1 MGKQIIKITTPLQHP
16 SQSWAS
22 EPGINEV
29 EVYLQHFLKA
39 KISEA
44 KTLGLSYKD
53 LLTEIDTLIRRGG
66 KRIRPKLVL
75 TAYESYGGR
84 NRAAITRVAASQEL
98 FHSFILMHDDI
109 IDRDT
114 VRWGG
119 PNISGV
125 YFDKFKEKISEEEAR
140 HYADSWALLAGD
152 LCFNLSFEALLD
164 SGFSA
169 AKLMKAVKMV
179 QQTLFTMVGG
189 ELADVALPMQQPP
202 ASLVDEEQLLKL
214 NEIKTAVYSFSTP
227 LRLGALLAGAGAAQD
242 KRLNE
247 FGKHIGIAFQIRDD
261 ILDIFGDETILGK
274 STLSDI
280 REGKRTLLMNNGF
293 LLANTTQLKKLKL
306 IIGNHEASH
315 EDLKTVRS
323 ILVSSGA
330 LVRTEMTMQNQCQE
344 AHRILL
350 KANFPLALSDF
361 LADLLS
367 FCTERAY

>member
-1 MGKQIIKITTPLQHP
+1 MGKYTIKIAKPTS
-16 SQSWAS
+16 SQAWTAES
-22 EPGINEV
+22 GIREV
-29 EVYLQHFLKA
+29 EGYLQGFLKA
-39 KISEA
+39 KKSEA
-44 KTLGLSYKD
+44 KTLGDPYKD
-53 LLTEIDTLIRRGG
+53 LLAEVDALVQRGG

-75 TAYESYGGR
+75 TAYEAYGGR
-84 NRAAITRVAASQEL
+84 NRSAITSVAASQEL

-114 VRWGG
+114 LRWGG

-125 YFDKFKEKISEEEAR
+125 YLDKFKKIVSDDEAR
-140 HYADSWALLAGD
+140 HYADAWALLAGD
-152 LCFNLSFEALLD
+152 VCFNLSFEALLD

-169 AKLMKAVKMV
+169 SKLMKATKLV
-179 QQTLFTMVGG
+179 QQTLFIMVGG
-189 ELADVALPMQQPP
+189 ELVDVSLPIQQHP
-202 ASLVDEEQLLKL
+202 ASLIEEDQLLKL
-214 NEIKTAVYSFSTP
+214 SEIKTAVYSFSTP
-227 LRLGALLAGAGAAQD
+227 LRLGALLAGAGATQD

-261 ILDIFGDETILGK
+261 ILDIFGDEKILGK

-293 LLANTTQLKKLKL
+293 RLANGTQLNKLKR
-306 IIGNHEASH
+306 IVGNPEAGY
-315 EDLKTVRS
+315 EDLKTVRK
-323 ILVSSGA
+323 ILVATGA
-330 LVRTEMTMQNQCQE
+330 LTRTEMTMQSQCQQ

-350 KANFPLALSDF
+350 KANFPLTLSDF